1 MAYKRK
7 EDEHSEEILTPS
19 YHGRL
24 CRHNGDNP
32 NYEIACDECDFFL
45 ACFPELETGP
55 VYNLEDLMQ

>member
-7 EDEHSEEILTPS
+7 EDEHPEEILTPS
-19 YHGRL
+19 YHGRR
-24 CRHNGDNP
+24 CRHNWDDP
-32 NYEIACDECDFFL
+32 NYEMACDECDFFL

>member
-7 EDEHSEEILTPS
+7 EDERPEEILTPS

-32 NYEIACDECDFFL
+32 NYKIA
-45 ACFPELETGP
+45 
-55 VYNLEDLMQ
+55 